1 MKLKIMLVAMMAC
14 TAASAWAAP
23 DDLVLLVHHA
33 SGKMVAC
40 QLADRPKLDVTTEKV
55 SLVSGRTSLTLDV
68 MQNTR
73 ITFCKESE
81 LPTKLEEAKAEVGR
95 IWFDGEMLRAEGLKA
110 GALVLVYDANGRQV
124 LKGVA
129 DSDGRAQLPMTALA
143 KGVYVVKSDLT
154 TLKVSKR

>member
-1 MKLKIMLVAMMAC
+1 MKLKTMLVAMMAC

-40 QLADRPKLDVTTEKV
+40 QLADSPKVDVTTEKV
-55 SLVSGRTSLTLDV
+55 SLVSDRTSLTLDV

-129 DSDGRAQLPMTALA
+129 DSDGRAQLSTAALT